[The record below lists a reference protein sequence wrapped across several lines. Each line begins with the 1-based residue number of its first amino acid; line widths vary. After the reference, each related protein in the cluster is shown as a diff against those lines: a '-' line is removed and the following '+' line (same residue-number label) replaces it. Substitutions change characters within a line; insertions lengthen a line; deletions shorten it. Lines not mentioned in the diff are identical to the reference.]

1 MKNLNFYNKDESFS
15 FHQNIVRSKR
25 AMEKDPEIRNRL
37 LALNDEIKSL
47 YESYKNNFDTN
58 DLESLKAHGYVD
70 QNKLDL
76 LSLYSFKSSIIQK
89 FKKGITTTATN
100 RVINT
105 CQNCTIGEVSSFDHV
120 LPKEEFT
127 EFVVNPLNL
136 FPSCSVCNS
145 SKGKYWFKNGQRIF
159 LNLYLDI
166 LPNLQYLFVK
176 VSFVDNTFITDFTVQ
191 NPNNIDTTLFN
202 IIESHYKSLHL
213 TKRFSD
219 SNDKVIPAFQN
230 SLKPFIG
237 KLPLDEIIITAKET
251 IELNRSFFGYNYW
264 QSILELELLKNSDFL
279 DSLVK

>member
-1 MKNLNFYNKDESFS
+1 MKNLNFYNKDEAFL

-37 LALNDEIKSL
+37 LALNDEIKIL
-47 YESYKNNFDTN
+47 YESYKKNFNTN
-58 DLESLKAHGYVD
+58 DLELLKSYGYVD
-70 QNKLDL
+70 QNKSDL
-76 LSLYSFKSSIIQK
+76 LGLYSFKSSIIQK
-89 FKKGITTTATN
+89 FKNGITTTATN

-105 CQNCTIGEVSSFDHV
+105 CQNCTIGEVSSFDHI

-145 SKGKYWFKNGQRIF
+145 AKGKYWFKNGKRIF

-176 VSFVDNTFITDFTVQ
+176 VSFVDNTFITDFSIQ
-191 NPNNIDTTLFN
+191 NPNNIDTVLFN
-202 IIESHYKSLHL
+202 IIESHYSSLHL

-219 SNDKVIPAFQN
+219 CNDKVITAFQN
-230 SLKPFIG
+230 SLKPFVG
-237 KLPLDEIIITAKET
+237 KLPFDEIIKTAIES
-251 IELNRSFFGYNYW
+251 IELNRNFFGYNYW
-264 QSILELELLKNSDFL
+264 QSILELELINNPDFIKLLKN
-279 DSLVK
+279 